1 VPVARHVP
9 AYAELVAAW
18 RGLRGRRAPA
28 VREVACVG
36 APRTL
41 LVADLPGDPAAPTVL
56 VAAGIHGDEP
66 AAPWA
71 LLSIVRDG
79 LLDRRLNYRFWPCT
93 NPTGYALG
101 TREDAAGR
109 DLNRCFDRGGRAPE
123 TRAML
128 AATRDRRYAL
138 ALDLHEDFEA
148 DGFYCYE
155 PLVAGTA
162 TVGREVVAAIEA
174 AGFPIQ
180 ELADA
185 FDLGYAPGAT
195 HLRTLERGRVVPNVA
210 AESEIFAGRLP
221 LSMALLARGTRRTLT
236 CETPRRL
243 RWPERIAMHRIAVVT
258 ALESVAAGTGSA

>member
-1 VPVARHVP
+1 MAVAERVAP
-9 AYAELVAAW
+9 YAELVSAW
-18 RGLRGRRAPA
+18 RALRGPRAPA

-36 APRTL
+36 EPRTL
-41 LVADLPGDPAAPTVL
+41 LVADLAGDPGAPTVL

-79 LLDRRLNYRFWPCT
+79 LLDARLTYRFWPCT

-109 DLNRCFDRGGRAPE
+109 DLNRCFGRGGSAPE

-128 AATRDRRYAL
+128 TAMRDRRYAL
-138 ALDLHEDFEA
+138 ALDLHEDFES

-155 PLVAGTA
+155 PLVPGPA

-174 AGFPIQ
+174 AGYPIQ
-180 ELADA
+180 ELDDA
-185 FDLGYAPGAT
+185 FDLGYAPEAT
-195 HLRTLERGRVVPNVA
+195 HLRALERGRVVPNVA
-210 AESEIFAGRLP
+210 TESATFTGRLP

-243 RWPERIAMHRIAVVT
+243 PWSERIAMHRIAVVT
-258 ALESVAAGTGSA
+258 ALASVTPGTSA